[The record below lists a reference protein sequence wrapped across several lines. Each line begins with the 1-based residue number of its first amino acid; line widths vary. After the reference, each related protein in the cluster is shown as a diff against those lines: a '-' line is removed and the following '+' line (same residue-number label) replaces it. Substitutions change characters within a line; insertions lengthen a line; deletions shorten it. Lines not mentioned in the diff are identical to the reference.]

1 MNQTQLN
8 EICDDVAENIKDAI
22 DECVDEIKDD
32 IQNDIENRIDTFKD
46 TLYDTVNDVLSNY
59 FEISREDIDLN
70 SAVRKINMG
79 TSGANT
85 PNVPINVYTIQ
96 ARIEALS
103 KYYYNQRA
111 RGESIAS
118 LEITKAKIDEL
129 KALVGN

>member
-22 DECVDEIKDD
+22 DEYVDEIKDD
-32 IQNDIENRIDTFKD
+32 IENRIDTLKD

-70 SAVRKINMG
+70 SAVRKINMM
-79 TSGANT
+79 TPGANV

-111 RGESIAS
+111 RGESSTS
-118 LEITKAKIDEL
+118 LQITKAKIDEL
-129 KALVGN
+129 KALVGNQ